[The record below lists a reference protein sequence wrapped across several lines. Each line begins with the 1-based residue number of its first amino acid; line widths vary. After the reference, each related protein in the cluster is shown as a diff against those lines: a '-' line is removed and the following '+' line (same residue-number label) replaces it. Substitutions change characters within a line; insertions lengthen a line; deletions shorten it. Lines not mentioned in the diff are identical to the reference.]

1 MVSETFHKSKIEN
14 KTGISYTVF
23 WNKKGDLLYENGDV
37 TEYEVKG
44 ITDQGRKF
52 TGTGVYL
59 NDRSQDKTWL
69 AKVIDIVPNRSL
81 GFHPTEEK

>member
-1 MVSETFHKSKIEN
+1 MVEEVLLESTIVS
-14 KTGISYTVF
+14 
-23 WNKKGDLLYENGDV
+23 KKGIQHTVYWNQKGGFLYENGDV

-44 ITDQGRKF
+44 ITDKGRKF

-59 NDRSQDKTWL
+59 NDRSHDKTWL

-81 GFHPTEEK
+81 GFHPTEEL